1 MNNQFLLRLIFI
13 LSAFFILF
21 SCSEKP
27 YDQILRQAEG
37 LLEEQPDS
45 ALTLLRSIDTDQLSA
60 PEKADAYLF
69 AAKAEDLQGYTPDT
83 TSLTYS
89 IDYFTG
95 HDDKKLAR
103 AYFLRAKALY
113 DLDREEGDAEHAL
126 LDYLEAAKYAR
137 KTNDNALAASTY
149 SNIGDIY
156 YAKSLYGEALTN
168 FKTSLGYYTLD
179 GNERNM
185 VFMYGKIGSGFN
197 MTDRPD
203 SALAYQFRAL
213 EYMQQVND
221 SSILDRSIISSLYK
235 NIGFSYGA
243 LGNIKAKKHY
253 LLEAYRAT
261 PHASGQEPNIIL
273 VSLSRLYAEQ
283 NRIDSA
289 IYYVER
295 ISYGENGSPNDKLL
309 EYNAKFKLYKL
320 LEEYPLALDNLEI
333 LVQYMDKIYTEN
345 LSASVYEIQ
354 QKYDREALENEYN
367 QVLIQ
372 RLYLIVII
380 IAIILAGALT
390 GWFVVLK
397 MKRKQ
402 AELLQ
407 AEQSIQTFNTMLDSH
422 HDQSRKLV
430 AFLTD
435 RLDLARKVAQMNI
448 VTSDNTDNFIKQYNK
463 LFGKNLLDEL
473 NWDNIYPLINDLYD
487 GFATKV
493 TQAYPDLSEKEL
505 QLCCCIRA
513 EFRNE
518 EIAVLLDYTQN
529 TVRVKKSRLSSK
541 LGFAN
546 YDSFQEHLMTL

>member
-1 MNNQFLLRLIFI
+1 MNNRPLPRFIPIFS
-13 LSAFFILF
+13 LFFILF
-21 SCSEKP
+21 SCSQKP
-27 YDQILRQAEG
+27 YDQILSQAER
-37 LLEEQPDS
+37 LLDERPDS
-45 ALTLLRSIDTDQLSA
+45 ALTLLRSIDIDQLSDA
-60 PEKADAYLF
+60 EKADAYLF
-69 AAKAEDLQGYTPDT
+69 TAKAEDRQEHTPDT
-83 TSLTYS
+83 ATLTYS
-89 IDYFTG
+89 IGYFTG
-95 HDDKKLAR
+95 RDDQKLAR
-103 AYFLRAKALY
+103 AYFLRAKAFY
-113 DLDREEGDAEHAL
+113 DLNREEGDAEHAL
-126 LDYLEAAKYAR
+126 LDYLEAAKHAR

-168 FKTSLGYYTLD
+168 FKTSLGYYTFE

-197 MTDRPD
+197 MTEQPD
-203 SALAYQFRAL
+203 SALAYQTRAL
-213 EYMQQVND
+213 EFMQEVND
-221 SSILDRSIISSLYK
+221 SSVMDRSIISSLYK

-243 LGNIKAKKHY
+243 LGDIETKKHY

-273 VSLSRLYAEQ
+273 VSLSQLYAEQ

-295 ISYGENGSPNDKLL
+295 ISYGENGSLNDKLL
-309 EYNAKFKLYKL
+309 EYNAKYKLYKML
-320 LEEYPLALDNLEI
+320 KEYPLALENLET
-333 LVQYMDKIYTEN
+333 LTFYMDKIYTEN
-345 LSASVYEIQ
+345 ISASVYEIQ

-380 IAIILAGALT
+380 IAIVLAVALT

-407 AEQSIQTFNTMLDSH
+407 AEQAIQAFNTMLDSH
-422 HDQSRKLV
+422 NDQNRKLV

-473 NWDNIYPLINDLYD
+473 NWENIYPLINDLYN
-487 GFATKV
+487 GFATKMM
-493 TQAYPDLSEKEL
+493 QAHPDLSEKEL

-541 LGFAN
+541 LGFAS
-546 YDSFQEHLMTL
+546 YDAFQEHIIAL